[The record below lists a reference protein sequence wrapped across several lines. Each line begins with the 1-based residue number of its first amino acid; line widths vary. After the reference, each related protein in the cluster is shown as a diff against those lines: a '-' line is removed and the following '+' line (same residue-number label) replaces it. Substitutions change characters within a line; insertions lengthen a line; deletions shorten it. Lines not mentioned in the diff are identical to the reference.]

1 MVKWMLLN
9 DLQDEVETITQQ
21 SSLGLRR
28 MSAVISIISLMFS
41 NSVVNVFCKLEIGN
55 SVSIIWITCI
65 KISSQFPLEFN
76 RFTSLHQQKL
86 HIFLLKNLM
95 PQCDWWEQ
103 QILMLQSQWL
113 GRNAI
118 SGHLRRF
125 CLFFL
130 FFFGW
135 FFFSLPEIDPW
146 LNQIGCEP
154 LKWNN
159 EWWRGEMW
167 TPINLPCIEQQGSNI
182 WGNVNVETIRYL
194 S

>member
-1 MVKWMLLN
+1 MVKWILLN

-125 CLFFL
+125 CLFVCL
-130 FFFGW
+130 FFW
-135 FFFSLPEIDPW
+135 LFFFSLPEIDPW

-167 TPINLPCIEQQGSNI
+167 TPINLRCIEQQGSNI
-182 WGNVNVETIRYL
+182 WGNVNAETIRYL

>member
-1 MVKWMLLN
+1 MVKWILLN

-28 MSAVISIISLMFS
+28 MSAFISIISIMFS
-41 NSVVNVFCKLEIGN
+41 NSMVNVFCKLEIGN

-76 RFTSLHQQKL
+76 RFISETLYLSFEKPNATMWLVRAANPNAAIPMAWAKCHFWAFTS
-86 HIFLLKNLM
+86 FL
-95 PQCDWWEQ
+95 
-103 QILMLQSQWL
+103 
-113 GRNAI
+113 
-118 SGHLRRF
+118 F
-125 CLFFL
+125 VCLFV
-130 FFFGW
+130 FFGC
-135 FFFSLPEIDPW
+135 FIFSLPEIDPW

-167 TPINLPCIEQQGSNI
+167 TPINLRCIEQQGSNI
-182 WGNVNVETIRYL
+182 WGNVNAETIRYL

>member
-1 MVKWMLLN
+1 MIA
-9 DLQDEVETITQQ
+9 E
-21 SSLGLRR
+21 
-28 MSAVISIISLMFS
+28 MFS
-41 NSVVNVFCKLEIGN
+41 NSVVNAFYKLKTVN
-55 SVSIIWITCI
+55 SVTIIWITWI

-130 FFFGW
+130 FFWVG
-135 FFFSLPEIDPW
+135 FFSLPEIDPW

-167 TPINLPCIEQQGSNI
+167 TPINLRCIEQQGSNI
-182 WGNVNVETIRYL
+182 WGNVNAETIRYL

>member
-1 MVKWMLLN
+1 MSPMVKWILLN
-9 DLQDEVETITQQ
+9 DLQDEVETIIQQ

-28 MSAVISIISLMFS
+28 MSAVISIISIMFS
-41 NSVVNVFCKLEIGN
+41 NSVVNIFCKLEIGN

-86 HIFLLKNLM
+86 HIFLLKNVM
-95 PQCDWWEQ
+95 PQCYWWGQ

-125 CLFFL
+125 CLFFF

-135 FFFSLPEIDPW
+135 FFFLY
-146 LNQIGCEP
+146 
-154 LKWNN
+154 LK
-159 EWWRGEMW
+159 
-167 TPINLPCIEQQGSNI
+167 
-182 WGNVNVETIRYL
+182 
-194 S
+194 

>member
-1 MVKWMLLN
+1 MVKWILLN

-28 MSAVISIISLMFS
+28 MSAVIISLMFS

-125 CLFFL
+125 CLFF
-130 FFFGW
+130 FFFLVG
-135 FFFSLPEIDPW
+135 FFFFTWNRPMTESNW
-146 LNQIGCEP
+146 LWAT
-154 LKWNN
+154 K
-159 EWWRGEMW
+159 MK
-167 TPINLPCIEQQGSNI
+167 
-182 WGNVNVETIRYL
+182 
-194 S
+194 